1 LAVWKEAKSRIE
13 MCLVSSCDQTARISS
28 RQLIDG
34 VLAVENAGRIR
45 RLGGLINYYA
55 WAA

>member
-1 LAVWKEAKSRIE
+1 MPLVTSR
-13 MCLVSSCDQTARISS
+13 DQTARIGS

-34 VLAVENAGRIR
+34 VAALENAGRIR

-55 WAA
+55 GAA